1 MQVEQ
6 LKELIQLVS
15 KEQIKELIRNELRI
29 EVQPADYMDPCR
41 IQLWWDNEV
50 ISEECIYLSDIQR

>member
-6 LKELIQLVS
+6 LKELIQLIA
-15 KEQIKELIRNELRI
+15 KEQIKELIRD

-50 ISEECIYLSDIQR
+50 ISEECIYLSYIQR

>member
-6 LKELIQLVS
+6 LKEFIQLIA
-15 KEQIKELIRNELRI
+15 KEQIKELIRDELRI
-29 EVQPADYMDPCR
+29 EVHAADYVDPCR